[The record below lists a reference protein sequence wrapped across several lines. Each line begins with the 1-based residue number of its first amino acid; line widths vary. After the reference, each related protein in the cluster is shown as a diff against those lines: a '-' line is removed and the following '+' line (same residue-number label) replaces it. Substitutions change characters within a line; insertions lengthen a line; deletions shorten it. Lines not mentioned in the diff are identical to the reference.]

1 MTRQSDGAIGRK
13 DDLGKLRYDLLP
25 PNALREVV
33 KVLTHGA
40 SKYAPNNWQVVDD
53 AKARY
58 TAALMRHFEAWRDGE
73 TLDLDS
79 HLPHLAHA
87 ACNALFLLWFELKD
101 AK

>member
-25 PNALREVV
+25 PNALREVA

-40 SKYAPNNWQVVDD
+40 AKYAPYNWQVVDD

-73 TLDLDS
+73 TFDLDS
-79 HLPHLAHA
+79 HLPHLAHT
-87 ACNALFLLWFELKD
+87 ACNALFLLWFELKGD
-101 AK
+101 K